1 MTQAYFKKN
10 LARNNPKT
18 QVSGFGSFTS
28 LLGLSNLAPLVPLII
43 LPRRHLVRNTNVWWL
58 LLFLLIQFLLVN
70 TISSDKSGG
79 KWVQFC
85 VLVNFGSG
93 QFCLKQYFQLCI
105 SQLWLDTMMKF
116 ILKIYPIHIYILS
129 RNMKFRI
136 ANPLL
141 IQIPNLILQLM
152 SQR

>member
-1 MTQAYFKKN
+1 MRVFEPAYFKKN
-10 LARNNPKT
+10 LVQLAISLARNNPKT
-18 QVSGFGSFTS
+18 QVSGFGSVTS
-28 LLGLSNLAPLVPLII
+28 LLGLSNLAPSVPLII
-43 LPRRHLVRNTNVWWL
+43 LPRRHLVRNTNVCWL

-85 VLVNFGSG
+85 VFVNFGSS

-116 ILKIYPIHIYILS
+116 RFTLYIYTYYQEI
-129 RNMKFRI
+129 
-136 ANPLL
+136 
-141 IQIPNLILQLM
+141 
-152 SQR
+152 